1 MNLHSDMHN
10 RLSATMDSLRRSH
23 RLQQPGKQTG
33 LKEKAHELY
42 AQHQHP
48 QLPSPSATVPDDR
61 LPKLKRKTSPSAE
74 AAFAEEAPPS
84 KRLREEGSP
93 HQEQEHPL
101 GSIVQWAATGHWSTT
116 SSNKN
121 GIRLSPSRQN
131 RFWRAA
137 VGKNAE
143 PAQRWEEDEQK
154 MSLSNASTTTSGK
167 RKISSVHRVER
178 IKKLAR
184 YGISMDLSTELEQSA
199 RERCE
204 GFVEGDRV
212 PSYCPGYLVDQLPAA
227 LRHAQNLNKA
237 RLCRDITPWVAP
249 SAEHSYWNGEITLDY
264 LVDEVQAEWTG
275 CAPMGSTRPKPDLTI
290 GLSPDDFSE
299 EETRKLESFSSLER
313 PSFFTPSLCY
323 PFFMVEVKT
332 GEVGLNKA
340 DRQNAHSAGIA
351 VNAILELQKA
361 AFETTAPQRVE
372 ELFRKP
378 LVFSVSHSGMQANLY
393 AHFAVPSDTVIG
405 AYTIQRS
412 EIDVISFFKRGGVD
426 RFKPY
431 NYTLNV
437 YQTIGQ
443 EHRKLIKDA
452 LAALPTPSTSGLSF
466 ATSEITLETPSQQ
479 EST

>member
-1 MNLHSDMHN
+1 
-10 RLSATMDSLRRSH
+10 MDSPRRSA
-23 RLQQPGKQTG
+23 RLQQLRKQTG
-33 LKEKAHELY
+33 SKEKAHQLY
-42 AQHQHP
+42 AQHLHP
-48 QLPSPSATVPDDR
+48 QLPSPSATVQEDC
-61 LPKLKRKTSPSAE
+61 LPRLKRKTTLSAE
-74 AAFAEEAPPS
+74 AAFAEKAPPP
-84 KRLREEGSP
+84 KRLREEGSSR
-93 HQEQEHPL
+93 QQQEHPL
-101 GSIVQWAATGHWSTT
+101 GSIGQWAATGHWSTT

-121 GIRLSPSRQN
+121 GTRLSASHQD

-154 MSLSNASTTTSGK
+154 MSQSNASTTSSGK
-167 RKISSVHRVER
+167 RKSSTVHRVER

-184 YGISMDLSTELEQSA
+184 YGISMDLSSELERSA
-199 RERCE
+199 KERCE

-212 PSYCPGYLVDQLPAA
+212 PSHCPGYSLDQLPAA
-227 LRHAQNLNKA
+227 LQRAQNLNEA
-237 RLCRDITPWVAP
+237 RLCRDITPWVVP
-249 SAEHSYWNGEITLDY
+249 SAEHSYWNGDITLDY

-275 CAPMGSTRPKPDLTI
+275 CAPMGSTRPKPDLAI

-299 EETRKLESFSSLER
+299 EETRKLKSFSSLER

-323 PFFMVEVKT
+323 PFLMVEAKT
-332 GEVGLNKA
+332 GEEGLNKA
-340 DRQNAHSAGIA
+340 HRQNAHSAGIA
-351 VNAILELQKA
+351 VNAILKLQKA
-361 AFETTAPQRVE
+361 AFEATLPTRVE
-372 ELFRKP
+372 ELFCKP
-378 LVFSVSHSGMQANLY
+378 LVFSVSHNGMQANLY
-393 AHFAVPSDTVIG
+393 AHFAVPSNTVIG

-412 EIDVISFFKRGGVD
+412 EIDVISFFKRNGVD

-431 NYTLNV
+431 NFTLNV

-466 ATSEITLETPSQQ
+466 ATSEITLETSSQQ